1 MATTDKNLKRLV
13 ERYLKSSY
21 RTTPVRSPF
30 SQTNYYSGGRV
41 QGNGSWMDLTK
52 LYNTTYRTHYEED
65 GFDKVMYSEPLNLM
79 VAWPKEEAE
88 GFSHIDEDCVATFG
102 LKAARGFKKD
112 YRFLDMSIPGAGK
125 VAVSEEDADQIVES
139 PFEILREVRP
149 TYTRNF
155 GETPVERI
163 DESNQTGEQGLELQR
178 KLHKIIRKEVDN
190 VISEVS
196 QTQNQLDL
204 TESENAKLRR
214 KLRQAQLGNDIPRFI
229 DAMIDNCAEKLRED
243 SEISGVEQILI
254 QEVIEKNG

>member
-1 MATTDKNLKRLV
+1 MATNNENLKRLV
-13 ERYLKSSY
+13 ESYLKSSY

-41 QGNGSWMDLTK
+41 QGNGSWMDLTE

-125 VAVSEEDADQIVES
+125 VAVSEENANQIVES
-139 PFEILREVRP
+139 PFESLREVRP
-149 TYTRNF
+149 AYTRNF
-155 GETPVERI
+155 GETPIERI
-163 DESNQTGEQGLELQR
+163 DESAQKGKR
-178 KLHKIIRKEVDN
+178 KLQKKLHGVIREEVDKI
-190 VISEVS
+190 VSEISRSKS
-196 QTQNQLDL
+196 QLSL
-204 TESENAKLRR
+204 TESENSKVRRLLRR
-214 KLRQAQLGNDIPRFI
+214 AQLNENMPRFM
-229 DAMIDNCAEKLRED
+229 DALIDNCAEKLREGAK
-243 SEISGVEQILI
+243 ISDIEQVLI
-254 QEVIEKNG
+254 KKIIEKDG